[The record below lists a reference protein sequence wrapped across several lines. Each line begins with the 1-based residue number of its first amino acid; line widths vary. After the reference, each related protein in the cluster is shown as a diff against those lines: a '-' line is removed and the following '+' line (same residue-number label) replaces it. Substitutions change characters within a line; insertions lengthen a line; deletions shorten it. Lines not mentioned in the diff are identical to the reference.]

1 MHLMEAIDRLKK
13 KAKYSTPSGTVYRVF
28 EVCERAG
35 KDESG
40 FEPVFVKPEVVEK
53 IKKNRLH

>member
-1 MHLMEAIDRLKK
+1 MHLMDAIDKFK
-13 KAKYSTPSGTVYRVF
+13 TKPKYSTPPGTVYRVF
-28 EVCERAG
+28 EVCERLG

>member
-1 MHLMEAIDRLKK
+1 MDAIDKFK
-13 KAKYSTPSGTVYRVF
+13 TKPKYSTPPGTVYRVF
-28 EVCERAG
+28 EVCERLG